1 MVKLQL
7 TLKSDK
13 PNFVHALN
21 GKSFKLQPGAN
32 TLILEYDDY
41 VSLATALGIKPIDN
55 EIKQDVEYSR
65 DDHLDAHEQACT
77 HDDAL
82 EEHTFETLDS
92 STETEQ
98 PINTD
103 NADNA
108 NNANNADNADN
119 ANNADNA
126 DNANNAESDDNTDS
140 TEQETIENTDESSQS
155 AELEDSIESN
165 TAEVETEAKKEV
177 IDYSS
182 WPISRLKS
190 KYKSVTGN
198 VCKLKKDEIIE
209 FLQNK
214 DKDSDV

>member
-55 EIKQDVEYSR
+55 EIKQDVECSR
-65 DDHLDAHEQACT
+65 DDHLDTHEQACT
-77 HDDAL
+77 HDEALDEHAL
-82 EEHTFETLDS
+82 ETVDS

-98 PINTD
+98 HIDVD
-103 NADNA
+103 NVDNVE
-108 NNANNADNADN
+108 NN
-119 ANNADNA
+119 
-126 DNANNAESDDNTDS
+126 DNTDS
-140 TEQETIENTDESSQS
+140 TEQNTIENTDEPSQD
-155 AELEDSIESN
+155 AELADSIESN
-165 TAEVETEAKKEV
+165 TVEVETEAKKEL

>member
-55 EIKQDVEYSR
+55 EIKQDVECSR

-77 HDDAL
+77 HDETLD
-82 EEHTFETLDS
+82 EHAFETLDS
-92 STETEQ
+92 STESEQ
-98 PINTD
+98 PINADNTD
-103 NADNA
+103 NADN
-108 NNANNADNADN
+108 
-119 ANNADNA
+119 
-126 DNANNAESDDNTDS
+126 DDKTDS
-140 TEQETIENTDESSQS
+140 AEQEIIENTDESSQD

-165 TAEVETEAKKEV
+165 TTEVETEAKKEL

-198 VCKLKKDEIIE
+198 ACKLKKDEIIE

>member
-55 EIKQDVEYSR
+55 EIKQDVECSR
-65 DDHLDAHEQACT
+65 DDHLDTHEQACT
-77 HDDAL
+77 HDEAL
-82 EEHTFETLDS
+82 DEHAFETLDS

-98 PINTD
+98 HIDVD
-103 NADNA
+103 NADNVE
-108 NNANNADNADN
+108 NN
-119 ANNADNA
+119 
-126 DNANNAESDDNTDS
+126 DNTDS
-140 TEQETIENTDESSQS
+140 TEQDTIENTDEPSQD

-165 TAEVETEAKKEV
+165 TAEVETEAKKEL

-214 DKDSDV
+214 DNDSDV

>member
-65 DDHLDAHEQACT
+65 DDHLDTHEQECSNNE
-77 HDDAL
+77 AL
-82 EEHTFETLDS
+82 DEHTSETLDS
-92 STETEQ
+92 STETDQ

-108 NNANNADNADN
+108 DNA
-119 ANNADNA
+119 
-126 DNANNAESDDNTDS
+126 DS
-140 TEQETIENTDESSQS
+140 TEQDTIENTDESSQD
-155 AELEDSIESN
+155 AELEDSTESN
-165 TAEVETEAKKEV
+165 TTEVETEAKKEL

>member
-55 EIKQDVEYSR
+55 EIKQDVECSR
-65 DDHLDAHEQACT
+65 DDHLDTHEQACT
-77 HDDAL
+77 HDEAL
-82 EEHTFETLDS
+82 DEHALETLDS

-98 PINTD
+98 HIDVD
-103 NADNA
+103 NVDNVDNVE
-108 NNANNADNADN
+108 NN
-119 ANNADNA
+119 
-126 DNANNAESDDNTDS
+126 DNTDS
-140 TEQETIENTDESSQS
+140 TDNIDSTEQNTIENTDEPSQD

-165 TAEVETEAKKEV
+165 TAEVETEAKKEL

>member
-55 EIKQDVEYSR
+55 EIKQDVECSR
-65 DDHLDAHEQACT
+65 DDHLDTHEQACT
-77 HDDAL
+77 HDETLD
-82 EEHTFETLDS
+82 EHVFETLDS
-92 STETEQ
+92 STESEQ
-98 PINTD
+98 PINADNTD
-103 NADNA
+103 NADN
-108 NNANNADNADN
+108 
-119 ANNADNA
+119 
-126 DNANNAESDDNTDS
+126 DDKTDS
-140 TEQETIENTDESSQS
+140 AEQEIIENTDESSQD

-165 TAEVETEAKKEV
+165 TTEVETEAKKEL

>member
-55 EIKQDVEYSR
+55 EIKQDVECSR
-65 DDHLDAHEQACT
+65 DDHLDTHEQACT
-77 HDDAL
+77 HDETLD
-82 EEHTFETLDS
+82 EHAFETLDS
-92 STETEQ
+92 STESEQ
-98 PINTD
+98 PINADNTD
-103 NADNA
+103 NADN
-108 NNANNADNADN
+108 
-119 ANNADNA
+119 
-126 DNANNAESDDNTDS
+126 DDKTDS
-140 TEQETIENTDESSQS
+140 AEQEIIENTDESSQD

-165 TAEVETEAKKEV
+165 TTEVETEAKKEL

-182 WPISRLKS
+182 WPISILKS

>member
-55 EIKQDVEYSR
+55 EIKQDVECSR
-65 DDHLDAHEQACT
+65 DDHLDTHEQACT
-77 HDDAL
+77 HDEAL
-82 EEHTFETLDS
+82 DEPALETLDS

-98 PINTD
+98 HIDVD
-103 NADNA
+103 NVDNVE
-108 NNANNADNADN
+108 NNDT
-119 ANNADNA
+119 
-126 DNANNAESDDNTDS
+126 TDS
-140 TEQETIENTDESSQS
+140 TEQNTIENTDESSQD

-165 TAEVETEAKKEV
+165 TAEVETEAKKEL

-198 VCKLKKDEIIE
+198 ACKLKKDEIIE

>member
-55 EIKQDVEYSR
+55 EIKQDVECSR
-65 DDHLDAHEQACT
+65 DDHLDTHEQACT
-77 HDDAL
+77 HDETLDKQA
-82 EEHTFETLDS
+82 FETLDS

-98 PINTD
+98 LINAENVDNVENDDKID
-103 NADNA
+103 NA
-108 NNANNADNADN
+108 
-119 ANNADNA
+119 
-126 DNANNAESDDNTDS
+126 DS
-140 TEQETIENTDESSQS
+140 TEQETIENTDESSQD

-165 TAEVETEAKKEV
+165 TTEVETEAKKEL

>member
-65 DDHLDAHEQACT
+65 DDHLDTHEQACT
-77 HDDAL
+77 HDETLD
-82 EEHTFETLDS
+82 EHAFETLDS

-98 PINTD
+98 PIN
-103 NADNA
+103 ADNVDNVE
-108 NNANNADNADN
+108 NNDNI
-119 ANNADNA
+119 
-126 DNANNAESDDNTDS
+126 DS
-140 TEQETIENTDESSQS
+140 TEQETIENTDESSQD

-165 TAEVETEAKKEV
+165 TTEVETEAKKEL

-214 DKDSDV
+214 DNDSDV

>member
-55 EIKQDVEYSR
+55 EIKQDVECSR
-65 DDHLDAHEQACT
+65 DDHLDTHEQACT
-77 HDDAL
+77 HDEAL
-82 EEHTFETLDS
+82 DEHALETLDS

-98 PINTD
+98 HIDVD
-103 NADNA
+103 NVDNVE
-108 NNANNADNADN
+108 NN
-119 ANNADNA
+119 
-126 DNANNAESDDNTDS
+126 DNTDS
-140 TEQETIENTDESSQS
+140 TEQDTIENTDESSQD

-165 TAEVETEAKKEV
+165 TVEVETEAKKEL

>member
-55 EIKQDVEYSR
+55 EIKQDVECSR
-65 DDHLDAHEQACT
+65 DDHLDTHEQACT
-77 HDDAL
+77 HDEAL
-82 EEHTFETLDS
+82 DEHALETLDS

-98 PINTD
+98 HIDVD
-103 NADNA
+103 NVDNVE
-108 NNANNADNADN
+108 NN
-119 ANNADNA
+119 
-126 DNANNAESDDNTDS
+126 DNTDS
-140 TEQETIENTDESSQS
+140 TEQNTIENTDEPSQD

-165 TAEVETEAKKEV
+165 TAEVETEAKKELF
-177 IDYSS
+177 DYSS

>member
-55 EIKQDVEYSR
+55 EIKQDVECSR
-65 DDHLDAHEQACT
+65 DDHLDTHEQACT
-77 HDDAL
+77 HDEAL
-82 EEHTFETLDS
+82 DEHALETLDS

-98 PINTD
+98 HIDVD
-103 NADNA
+103 NVDNVDNVE
-108 NNANNADNADN
+108 NNDNID
-119 ANNADNA
+119 
-126 DNANNAESDDNTDS
+126 STDNTDS
-140 TEQETIENTDESSQS
+140 TEQNTIENTDEPSQD

-165 TAEVETEAKKEV
+165 TAEVETEAKKEL

-214 DKDSDV
+214 DNDSDV

>member
-55 EIKQDVEYSR
+55 EIKQDVECSR
-65 DDHLDAHEQACT
+65 DDHQDTYEQACT
-77 HDDAL
+77 HDETLD
-82 EEHTFETLDS
+82 EHTFETLDS
-92 STETEQ
+92 STETEL
-98 PINTD
+98 PINT
-103 NADNA
+103 
-108 NNANNADNADN
+108 
-119 ANNADNA
+119 
-126 DNANNAESDDNTDS
+126 DNTDS
-140 TEQETIENTDESSQS
+140 TEQEIIENTDESSQD

-165 TAEVETEAKKEV
+165 TAEVETEAKKEL

>member
-55 EIKQDVEYSR
+55 EIKQDVECSR
-65 DDHLDAHEQACT
+65 DDHLDTHEQVCT
-77 HDDAL
+77 HDEAL
-82 EEHTFETLDS
+82 DEPALETLDS

-98 PINTD
+98 HIDVD
-103 NADNA
+103 NVDNVDNVE
-108 NNANNADNADN
+108 NN
-119 ANNADNA
+119 
-126 DNANNAESDDNTDS
+126 DNTDS
-140 TEQETIENTDESSQS
+140 TEQNTIENTDEPSQD

-165 TAEVETEAKKEV
+165 TAEVETEAKKEL

-198 VCKLKKDEIIE
+198 ACKLKKDEIIE

>member
-55 EIKQDVEYSR
+55 EIKQDVECSR
-65 DDHLDAHEQACT
+65 DDHLDTHEQACT
-77 HDDAL
+77 HDEAL
-82 EEHTFETLDS
+82 DEHALETLDS

-98 PINTD
+98 HIDVD
-103 NADNA
+103 NVDNVDNVE
-108 NNANNADNADN
+108 NN
-119 ANNADNA
+119 
-126 DNANNAESDDNTDS
+126 DNTDS
-140 TEQETIENTDESSQS
+140 TEQNTIENTDESSQD

-165 TAEVETEAKKEV
+165 TAEVETEAKKEL

-214 DKDSDV
+214 DNDSDV

>member
-55 EIKQDVEYSR
+55 EIKQDVECSR
-65 DDHLDAHEQACT
+65 DDHQDMHEQACT
-77 HDDAL
+77 HDDTL
-82 EEHTFETLDS
+82 DEHTFETL
-92 STETEQ
+92 
-98 PINTD
+98 
-103 NADNA
+103 
-108 NNANNADNADN
+108 
-119 ANNADNA
+119 
-126 DNANNAESDDNTDS
+126 
-140 TEQETIENTDESSQS
+140 
-155 AELEDSIESN
+155 ELEDSIESN
-165 TAEVETEAKKEV
+165 TEEVETEAKKEL

-198 VCKLKKDEIIE
+198 ACKLKKDEIIE

>member
-55 EIKQDVEYSR
+55 EIKQDVECSH
-65 DDHLDAHEQACT
+65 DDHLDTHEQACT
-77 HDDAL
+77 HDEAL
-82 EEHTFETLDS
+82 DEHALETLDL

-103 NADNA
+103 N
-108 NNANNADNADN
+108 
-119 ANNADNA
+119 
-126 DNANNAESDDNTDS
+126 TDS
-140 TEQETIENTDESSQS
+140 TEQDTIENTDESSQD

-165 TAEVETEAKKEV
+165 TAEVETEAKKEL

>member
-55 EIKQDVEYSR
+55 EIKQDVECSR
-65 DDHLDAHEQACT
+65 DDHLDTHEQACT
-77 HDDAL
+77 HDEAL
-82 EEHTFETLDS
+82 DEPALETLDS
-92 STETEQ
+92 STEAEQ
-98 PINTD
+98 HIDVD
-103 NADNA
+103 NVDNVDNVE
-108 NNANNADNADN
+108 NN
-119 ANNADNA
+119 
-126 DNANNAESDDNTDS
+126 DNTDS
-140 TEQETIENTDESSQS
+140 TDNADSTEQDTIENTDEPSQD

-165 TAEVETEAKKEV
+165 TVEVETEAKKEL

>member
-55 EIKQDVEYSR
+55 EIKQDVECSH
-65 DDHLDAHEQACT
+65 DDHLDTHEQACT
-77 HDDAL
+77 HDEAL
-82 EEHTFETLDS
+82 DEHAHETLDS

-108 NNANNADNADN
+108 DNA
-119 ANNADNA
+119 
-126 DNANNAESDDNTDS
+126 DS
-140 TEQETIENTDESSQS
+140 TEQETIENTDESSQD
-155 AELEDSIESN
+155 AELEDSTESN
-165 TAEVETEAKKEV
+165 TTEVETEAKKEL

>member
-41 VSLATALGIKPIDN
+41 VSLATALGIKPIDIDN
-55 EIKQDVEYSR
+55 EIKQDVECSR
-65 DDHLDAHEQACT
+65 DDHLDTHEQACT
-77 HDDAL
+77 HDEAL
-82 EEHTFETLDS
+82 DEHTFETLDS

-103 NADNA
+103 NTDNV
-108 NNANNADNADN
+108 
-119 ANNADNA
+119 
-126 DNANNAESDDNTDS
+126 DS
-140 TEQETIENTDESSQS
+140 TEQETIENTDESSQDV
-155 AELEDSIESN
+155 ELEDSIESN
-165 TAEVETEAKKEV
+165 TVEVETEAKKEL

-214 DKDSDV
+214 DNDSDV

>member
-55 EIKQDVEYSR
+55 EIKQDVECSR
-65 DDHLDAHEQACT
+65 DDHLDTHEQACT
-77 HDDAL
+77 HDEAL
-82 EEHTFETLDS
+82 DEHALETLDS

-98 PINTD
+98 HIDVDNVDNVENND
-103 NADNA
+103 NAD
-108 NNANNADNADN
+108 
-119 ANNADNA
+119 
-126 DNANNAESDDNTDS
+126 S
-140 TEQETIENTDESSQS
+140 TVQEIIENTDEPSQD

-165 TAEVETEAKKEV
+165 TAAVETEAKKEL

>member
-65 DDHLDAHEQACT
+65 DDHLDTHEQECA
-77 HDDAL
+77 HNEAPD
-82 EEHTFETLDS
+82 EHTSETLDS
-92 STETEQ
+92 STETDQ

-103 NADNA
+103 NADNTD
-108 NNANNADNADN
+108 NTDNA
-119 ANNADNA
+119 
-126 DNANNAESDDNTDS
+126 DS
-140 TEQETIENTDESSQS
+140 TEQEIIENTDESSQGV
-155 AELEDSIESN
+155 EIEDSIESN
-165 TAEVETEAKKEV
+165 TAEVETEAKKEL

>member
-55 EIKQDVEYSR
+55 EIKQDVECSH
-65 DDHLDAHEQACT
+65 DDHLDTHEQACT
-77 HDDAL
+77 HDETLD
-82 EEHTFETLDS
+82 EHTFETLDS

-103 NADNA
+103 K
-108 NNANNADNADN
+108 
-119 ANNADNA
+119 
-126 DNANNAESDDNTDS
+126 TDS
-140 TEQETIENTDESSQS
+140 TEQDTIENTDESSQD

-165 TAEVETEAKKEV
+165 TAEVETEAKKEL

>member
-41 VSLATALGIKPIDN
+41 VSLATALGIKPIDD
-55 EIKQDVEYSR
+55 EIKQDVECSC
-65 DDHLDAHEQACT
+65 DDHLDTHEQACT
-77 HDDAL
+77 HDEAL
-82 EEHTFETLDS
+82 DEHVLETVDS

-98 PINTD
+98 HIDVD
-103 NADNA
+103 NVDNVE
-108 NNANNADNADN
+108 NN
-119 ANNADNA
+119 
-126 DNANNAESDDNTDS
+126 DNTDS
-140 TEQETIENTDESSQS
+140 TEQNTIENTDESSQD

-165 TAEVETEAKKEV
+165 TVEVETEAKKEL

>member
-55 EIKQDVEYSR
+55 EIKQDVECSC
-65 DDHLDAHEQACT
+65 DDHLDTHEQACT
-77 HDDAL
+77 HDEAL
-82 EEHTFETLDS
+82 DEHVLETVDS

-98 PINTD
+98 HIDVD
-103 NADNA
+103 NVDNVDNVE
-108 NNANNADNADN
+108 NN
-119 ANNADNA
+119 
-126 DNANNAESDDNTDS
+126 DNTDS
-140 TEQETIENTDESSQS
+140 TEQNTIENTDESSQD

-165 TAEVETEAKKEV
+165 TVEVETEAKKEL

>member
-41 VSLATALGIKPIDN
+41 VSLATALGIKPIDIDN
-55 EIKQDVEYSR
+55 EIKQDVECSR
-65 DDHLDAHEQACT
+65 DDHLDTHEQACT
-77 HDDAL
+77 HDEAL
-82 EEHTFETLDS
+82 DEHTFETLDS
-92 STETEQ
+92 SIETEQ

-103 NADNA
+103 NTDNV
-108 NNANNADNADN
+108 
-119 ANNADNA
+119 
-126 DNANNAESDDNTDS
+126 DS
-140 TEQETIENTDESSQS
+140 TEQETIENTDESSQDV
-155 AELEDSIESN
+155 ELEDSIESN
-165 TAEVETEAKKEV
+165 TVEVETEAKKEL

-214 DKDSDV
+214 DNDSDV

>member
-55 EIKQDVEYSR
+55 EIKQYVEYSS
-65 DDHLDAHEQACT
+65 DDNLDTHEQACA
-77 HDDAL
+77 HDAACDEAL
-82 EEHTFETLDS
+82 DEHAFETLDS

-98 PINTD
+98 HI
-103 NADNA
+103 
-108 NNANNADNADN
+108 NADNADN
-119 ANNADNA
+119 VDNVENN
-126 DNANNAESDDNTDS
+126 DNTDS
-140 TEQETIENTDESSQS
+140 IEQDTIENTDESSQD
-155 AELEDSIESN
+155 AELEDNIESN
-165 TAEVETEAKKEV
+165 TAEVETEAKKEL

>member
-55 EIKQDVEYSR
+55 EIKQDVECSR
-65 DDHLDAHEQACT
+65 DDHLDTHEQACT
-77 HDDAL
+77 HDEAL
-82 EEHTFETLDS
+82 DEHALETLDS

-98 PINTD
+98 HIDVDNVDNVDNVENND
-103 NADNA
+103 NAD
-108 NNANNADNADN
+108 
-119 ANNADNA
+119 
-126 DNANNAESDDNTDS
+126 S
-140 TEQETIENTDESSQS
+140 TVQEIIENTDEPSQD

-165 TAEVETEAKKEV
+165 TAEVETEAKKEL

>member
-55 EIKQDVEYSR
+55 EIKQDVECSR
-65 DDHLDAHEQACT
+65 DDHLDTHEQACT
-77 HDDAL
+77 HDEAL
-82 EEHTFETLDS
+82 DEPALETLDS

-98 PINTD
+98 HIDVD
-103 NADNA
+103 NVDNVE
-108 NNANNADNADN
+108 NN
-119 ANNADNA
+119 
-126 DNANNAESDDNTDS
+126 DNTDS
-140 TEQETIENTDESSQS
+140 TEQEIIENTDEPSQD

-165 TAEVETEAKKEV
+165 TVEVETEAKKEL

>member
-55 EIKQDVEYSR
+55 EIKQDVECSR
-65 DDHLDAHEQACT
+65 DDHLDTHEQACQ
-77 HDDAL
+77 HDAACDEAL
-82 EEHTFETLDS
+82 DEHVFETLDS

-98 PINTD
+98 HIDVD
-103 NADNA
+103 NVENNDN
-108 NNANNADNADN
+108 N
-119 ANNADNA
+119 
-126 DNANNAESDDNTDS
+126 DS
-140 TEQETIENTDESSQS
+140 TEQNTIENTDESSQD

-165 TAEVETEAKKEV
+165 TAEVETEAKKEL

>member
-55 EIKQDVEYSR
+55 EIKQDVECSR

-77 HDDAL
+77 HDETLD
-82 EEHTFETLDS
+82 EHTFETLDS

-103 NADNA
+103 NV
-108 NNANNADNADN
+108 DNADN
-119 ANNADNA
+119 TDNV
-126 DNANNAESDDNTDS
+126 DS
-140 TEQETIENTDESSQS
+140 TEQETIENTDEPTQGV
-155 AELEDSIESN
+155 EIEDSIESN
-165 TAEVETEAKKEV
+165 TVEVETEAKKEL

>member
-55 EIKQDVEYSR
+55 EIKQDVECSR
-65 DDHLDAHEQACT
+65 DDHLDTHEQACT
-77 HDDAL
+77 HDEAL
-82 EEHTFETLDS
+82 DEHALETLDS

-98 PINTD
+98 HIDVD
-103 NADNA
+103 NVDNVE
-108 NNANNADNADN
+108 NNDNI
-119 ANNADNA
+119 
-126 DNANNAESDDNTDS
+126 DS
-140 TEQETIENTDESSQS
+140 TEQNTIENTDEPSQD

-165 TAEVETEAKKEV
+165 TSEVETEAKKEL

>member
-55 EIKQDVEYSR
+55 EIKQDVECSR
-65 DDHLDAHEQACT
+65 DDHLDTHEQACT
-77 HDDAL
+77 HDEAL
-82 EEHTFETLDS
+82 DEPALETLDL

-98 PINTD
+98 HIDVDNVDNVD
-103 NADNA
+103 NAE
-108 NNANNADNADN
+108 NN
-119 ANNADNA
+119 
-126 DNANNAESDDNTDS
+126 DNTDS
-140 TEQETIENTDESSQS
+140 TEQNTIENTDESSQD

-165 TAEVETEAKKEV
+165 TAEVETEAKKEL

>member
-55 EIKQDVEYSR
+55 EIKQDVECSR
-65 DDHLDAHEQACT
+65 DDHLDTHEQACT
-77 HDDAL
+77 HDEAL
-82 EEHTFETLDS
+82 DEHTLETLDS

-98 PINTD
+98 HIDVD
-103 NADNA
+103 NVDNVDNVE
-108 NNANNADNADN
+108 NNDT
-119 ANNADNA
+119 
-126 DNANNAESDDNTDS
+126 TDS
-140 TEQETIENTDESSQS
+140 TEQNTIENTDESSQD

-165 TAEVETEAKKEV
+165 TAEVETEAKKEL

>member
-55 EIKQDVEYSR
+55 EIKQDVECSR
-65 DDHLDAHEQACT
+65 DDHLDTHEQVCT
-77 HDDAL
+77 HDEALDEHAL
-82 EEHTFETLDS
+82 ETVDS

-98 PINTD
+98 HIDVD
-103 NADNA
+103 NVDNVE
-108 NNANNADNADN
+108 NNDNI
-119 ANNADNA
+119 
-126 DNANNAESDDNTDS
+126 DS
-140 TEQETIENTDESSQS
+140 TEQNTIENTDEPSQD
-155 AELEDSIESN
+155 AELADSIESN
-165 TAEVETEAKKEV
+165 TVEVETEAKKEL

>member
-55 EIKQDVEYSR
+55 EIKQDVECSR
-65 DDHLDAHEQACT
+65 DDHLDTHEQACT
-77 HDDAL
+77 HDEAL
-82 EEHTFETLDS
+82 DEHALETLDS

-98 PINTD
+98 HIDVDNVDNVENND
-103 NADNA
+103 NA
-108 NNANNADNADN
+108 
-119 ANNADNA
+119 
-126 DNANNAESDDNTDS
+126 DS
-140 TEQETIENTDESSQS
+140 TEQDTIENTDESSQD

-165 TAEVETEAKKEV
+165 TVEVETEAKKEL

>member
-55 EIKQDVEYSR
+55 EIKQDVECSC
-65 DDHLDAHEQACT
+65 DDHLDTHEQACT
-77 HDDAL
+77 HDEAL
-82 EEHTFETLDS
+82 DEHALETLDS

-98 PINTD
+98 HIDVD
-103 NADNA
+103 NVDNVE
-108 NNANNADNADN
+108 NN
-119 ANNADNA
+119 
-126 DNANNAESDDNTDS
+126 DNTDS
-140 TEQETIENTDESSQS
+140 TEQEIIENTDESSQD

-165 TAEVETEAKKEV
+165 TAEVETEAKKEL